1 MNPKMDNLFWFKID
15 MQDFRTCMNVIVIQS
30 QNLTKPIRM
39 NRQLEFQSI
48 WQFYFNFCY
57 RCFYSR
63 FENLLNSVQNITYPP
78 DSEYVHNALVNSL
91 KYETGSYKQF
101 RNYLLLGNK
110 KRYHLISSAFLY
122 EQIYSKF
129 LSIPWILL
137 IVEVTS
143 YTNDLAKILV
153 LATACMINSYLKCIE
168 LLDL

>member
-15 MQDFRTCMNVIVIQS
+15 MQDFRTCMNVILIQS

-110 KRYHLISSAFLY
+110 KRYHLNKSVIVGFPGWTNIFQIPFNALNIVNCRSNELY
-122 EQIYSKF
+122 
-129 LSIPWILL
+129 
-137 IVEVTS
+137 
-143 YTNDLAKILV
+143 
-153 LATACMINSYLKCIE
+153 
-168 LLDL
+168 